1 VDNVTKTVGERVLF
15 EDVTFAVNPGNRWAL
30 LGPNGTGKTTLLRV
44 LAGEIDPDAGT
55 VQRRKDL
62 TIGYLEQEAID
73 AAGIPVLEH
82 VVNACPD
89 MAELERRIAAIESS
103 LGASD
108 DAELARYGALRDRFE
123 AMGGYERE
131 TSARIVLTGLGFS
144 ESELE
149 RPLEEFSGGWLM
161 RVALARLLVLE
172 PDLLLLDEPTNH
184 LDLAS
189 VEWLEGFLA
198 QYAGALIVVSHDR
211 ALLGGLV
218 DHVADFQGHRI
229 RTYSGDYE
237 RFLAQR
243 DLEREQLAAAYKN
256 QQRKIAAEERFIE
269 RFRYKDSKARQV
281 QSRVKRLEKMERVE
295 LDTERRKVRFSFA
308 QPPRTG
314 KEVLRFDR
322 VRKAYGDNVVY
333 DGLDLR
339 VYRGDKVA
347 LVGPNGAGK
356 STLLKMTAGVLEP
369 DAGQRILG
377 HNVTTAYFAQ
387 KQLEELEDAN
397 TVLGEL
403 NTVTQE
409 WTEEEQRTMLGTFLF
424 TGDDVSKKVSVLSG
438 GERSRLALAK
448 MLARPAPLLCLDEP
462 TNHLDMDS
470 RDVLEEA
477 LASFEGAMVLIT
489 HDRHLIRSVADK
501 IVEVEA
507 GRVTVYPGDYDY
519 YLFKRAEAGAA
530 GAGDGRPGS
539 DSTAPLTDSGTGK
552 KTQTQ
557 KRQEAEERNAL
568 FRQTRD
574 ARDAMRALEPE
585 IEGLNTRIAELEEH
599 LADTSLYADQAAF
612 DSAMKEYRQATE
624 RLQDAEAE
632 WIAAAE
638 SIEDLAPE

>member
-1 VDNVTKTVGERVLF
+1 
-15 EDVTFAVNPGNRWAL
+15 
-30 LGPNGTGKTTLLRV
+30 
-44 LAGEIDPDAGT
+44 
-55 VQRRKDL
+55 
-62 TIGYLEQEAID
+62 
-73 AAGIPVLEH
+73 
-82 VVNACPD
+82 
-89 MAELERRIAAIESS
+89 
-103 LGASD
+103 
-108 DAELARYGALRDRFE
+108 
-123 AMGGYERE
+123 
-131 TSARIVLTGLGFS
+131 
-144 ESELE
+144 
-149 RPLEEFSGGWLM
+149 M

-189 VEWLEGFLA
+189 VEWLESFLA

-211 ALLGGLV
+211 AFLGGLV
-218 DHVADFQGHRI
+218 DHVADFQGTRI

-243 DLEREQLAAAYKN
+243 ELEREQTAAAYKN

-281 QSRVKRLEKMERVE
+281 QSRVKRLEKMERIE
-295 LDTERRKVRFSFA
+295 LDTDRRKVRFSFA

-339 VYRGDKVA
+339 LYRGDKVA

-369 DAGQRILG
+369 DAGERTLG

-387 KQLEELEDAN
+387 KQLEELDDSS
-397 TVLGEL
+397 TVLGEFG
-403 NTVTQE
+403 TVTHE
-409 WTEEEQRTMLGTFLF
+409 WTEEEQRTLLGTFLF
-424 TGDDVSKKVSVLSG
+424 TGEDVSKKVSVLSG

-507 GRVTVYPGDYDY
+507 GRATVYPGDYDY
-519 YLFKRAEAGAA
+519 YLFKRAE
-530 GAGDGRPGS
+530 S
-539 DSTAPLTDSGTGK
+539 DSAAVGRERVGVDRQRDVTDSGSRK
-552 KTQTQ
+552 KSQAQ
-557 KRQEAEERNAL
+557 KRHEAEERNAL
-568 FRQTRD
+568 FRKTRE

-585 IEGLNTRIAELEEH
+585 IEGLNTRISELEEH
-599 LADTSLYADQAAF
+599 LADPSFYQDQAAF
-612 DSAMKEYRQATE
+612 DNAMRTYREATE
-624 RLQDAEAE
+624 RLEEAEAE

-638 SIEDLAPE
+638 SIEDAVPE